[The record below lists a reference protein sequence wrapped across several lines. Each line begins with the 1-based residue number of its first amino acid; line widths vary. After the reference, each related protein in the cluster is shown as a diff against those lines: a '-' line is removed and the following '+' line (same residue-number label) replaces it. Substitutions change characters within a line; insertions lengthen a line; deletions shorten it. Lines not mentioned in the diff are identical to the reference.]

1 MKSIEERMATV
12 EEQHE
17 GYSRWNI
24 QQNGR
29 LDKIDTKLDGIN
41 KWLLTSVGG
50 IAIGILLAA
59 INLAV
64 KMI

>member
-17 GYSRWNI
+17 EYSRWNI